1 MSTQGRLRTDRKLR
15 YILLLLVFFA
25 AVATMGVTLWLL
37 RESIVKDAE
46 PSALIAETVIVFLML
61 FATSISGIL
70 IFKQR
75 SSLDEQR
82 FRALT
87 EKTANITLI
96 LSRDGSH
103 RYASPTLTLLLG
115 KDTKNV
121 LTLSEYV
128 HPEDMGKVSKS
139 IRETITTRAPVY
151 LHSFRCLRYDGAWRT
166 MEGEFSAM
174 LDTPGVNGIVASIR
188 DVTNQRL
195 VEQSMQTLSSAVEQ
209 SNSAV
214 LITDDDGMVQ
224 YVNPRYMQITGYQ
237 ATDLVGERADLLFKA
252 EVTDSENRTLW
263 ECVRAGQTWEASLSS
278 HRRNG
283 ERYWQSVSASPIFD
297 ESRRLS
303 HIVLNIED
311 VSEQRK
317 THAKMEKLAFYDP
330 LTGLENRRLFK
341 DRLDQCLK
349 QVKRNKSMMALLF
362 LDLDQFK
369 RINDTL
375 GHDAGD
381 DLLCTVARR
390 IKRCVRDMDIVARLG
405 GDEFTILLP
414 ELKDNR
420 SSAHVADKI
429 LKALSKP
436 IQLGS
441 QEVIVSASI
450 GITMAP
456 DDSLN
461 ASVLMRNADLAMY
474 RAKDQG
480 RNNFQFFT
488 DDMNIESVARMSLEN
503 ELRLAVAN
511 DDFVVYYQPQVDMS
525 KRIICGFEA
534 LVRWKHVEFDMIPPD
549 RFIPVAEETGLIVEL
564 GEIVLRKACLQ
575 LKQLEATGF
584 ENLTMSVNLSARQFR
599 DQNLI
604 GMVRNIL
611 DETNVQAKFLELEIT
626 ESMLMDNIDQAID
639 ILNQLKKL
647 GLTVS
652 IDDFG
657 TGYSSLSY
665 LTRLPV
671 DKLKVDRSFVRNLPH
686 DASHMAI
693 TTTIIA
699 MAQQLNMDVIAEG
712 VETNDQVEFLLT
724 KQCYVLQGYLFGVPV
739 SSRELAT
746 SLERLQSQLLV
757 EDEVPRFRAST
768 TPKPLQ
774 K

>member
-1 MSTQGRLRTDRKLR
+1 MNTQGRLTTDRKQRL
-15 YILLLLVFFA
+15 ILLLLVFLA
-25 AVATMGVTLWLL
+25 AVIAMGVAAWLL
-37 RESIVKDAE
+37 TLSVNDNAKPTLIVAQ
-46 PSALIAETVIVFLML
+46 ALLLALVFIATIF
-61 FATSISGIL
+61 SGYL
-70 IFKQR
+70 LRKQR

-96 LSRDGSH
+96 LSRDGEQ
-103 RYASPTLTLLLG
+103 RYASPTLKLLLG
-115 KDTKNV
+115 PDSASV
-121 LTLSEYV
+121 RSVSEYV
-128 HPEDMGKVSKS
+128 HPEDMGKISKA
-139 IRETITTRAPVY
+139 IREASLKNTAIY
-151 LHSFRCLRYDGAWRT
+151 LHSFRCLRYDGAWRI
-166 MEGEFSAM
+166 MEGEFTAM
-174 LDTPGVNGIVASIR
+174 FDTPGVNGIVASIR
-188 DVTNQRL
+188 DVTKQRL

-214 LITDDDGMVQ
+214 LIADNDGIVQ
-224 YVNPRYMQITGYQ
+224 YVNPRYMQITGYR
-237 ATDLVGERADLLFKA
+237 ATDLVGERSALLFDSD
-252 EVTDSENRTLW
+252 VTDNENRTLW
-263 ECVRAGQTWEASLSS
+263 ECVRAGHTWEASLSS
-278 HRRNG
+278 DRRNG
-283 ERYWQSVSASPIFD
+283 ERFWQSISASPIFD
-297 ESRRLS
+297 ESRKLN

-349 QVKRNKSMMALLF
+349 QVKRNKLMMSLLF

-390 IKRCVRDMDIVARLG
+390 IKRCVREVDIVARLG

-414 ELKDNR
+414 ELKDSR
-420 SSAHVADKI
+420 SAAHVADKI

-436 IQLGS
+436 IQLGT

-503 ELRLAVAN
+503 ELRLAVN
-511 DDFVVYYQPQVDMS
+511 NEDFLVYYQPQVDL
-525 KRIICGFEA
+525 KRNVVCGFEA
-534 LVRWKHVEFDMIPPD
+534 LVRWKHIEFDMIPPE
-549 RFIPVAEETGLIVEL
+549 RFIPVAEETGLIVQL
-564 GEIVLRKACLQ
+564 GEIVLRKACMQ
-575 LKQLEATGF
+575 LKQLEASGITD
-584 ENLTMSVNLSARQFR
+584 LTVAVNLSARQFR
-599 DQNLI
+599 DQDLI
-604 GMVRNIL
+604 GMVKRIL
-611 DETNVQAKFLELEIT
+611 DETKLDAKYLELEIT

-639 ILNQLKKL
+639 ILQQLKTL

-665 LTRLPV
+665 LTRLPI
-671 DKLKVDRSFVRNLPH
+671 DKLKVDRSFVCNLPH

-693 TTTIIA
+693 TTTIIT
-699 MAQQLNMDVIAEG
+699 MAQQLKLDVIAEG
-712 VETNDQVEFLLT
+712 VETNEQVECLLN
-724 KQCYVLQGYLFGVPV
+724 KHCHVLQGYLFSMPV
-739 SSRELAT
+739 SAQELVPC
-746 SLERLQSQLLV
+746 LERLQAQLSTI
-757 EDEVPRFRAST
+757 EHNPHGTIFRQA
-768 TPKPLQ
+768 
-774 K
+774 

>member
-1 MSTQGRLRTDRKLR
+1 MNAKGILRTDRKLR
-15 YILLLLVFFA
+15 FILLLLVLL
-25 AVATMGVTLWLL
+25 ATLLAMGVSGWLL
-37 RESIVKDAE
+37 TLSMSNDAK
-46 PSALIAETVIVFLML
+46 PLLMVAQALVVGLLFVTVVF
-61 FATSISGIL
+61 SGVL
-70 IFKQR
+70 LLKQR
-75 SSLDEQR
+75 GSLNEQR

-96 LSRDGSH
+96 LDRDGAQ
-103 RYASPTLTLLLG
+103 RYASPTLKLLLG
-115 KDTKNV
+115 PGSDTARTV
-121 LTLSEYV
+121 SEYV
-128 HPEDMGKVSKS
+128 HPEDLGKISKV
-139 IRETITTRAPVY
+139 IRAAMLKRGPVY
-151 LHSFRCLRYDGAWRT
+151 LHSFRCLRYDGVWRV
-166 MEGEFSAM
+166 MEGEFTSM
-174 LDTPGVNGIVASIR
+174 LDTPGVNGIVASIK

-214 LITDDDGMVQ
+214 LIADNDGMIQ

-237 ATDLVGERADLLFKA
+237 ATDLVGERAELLFDSD
-252 EVTDSENRTLW
+252 VTDSENRTLW

-283 ERYWQSVSASPIFD
+283 ERFWQSVAASPIFD
-297 ESRRLS
+297 ESRNLN

-349 QVKRNKSMMALLF
+349 QVKRNKLMMSLLF

-390 IKRCVRDMDIVARLG
+390 IKRCVRETDIVARLG

-414 ELKDNR
+414 ELKDSR
-420 SSAHVADKI
+420 SAAHVANKI

-436 IQLGS
+436 IQLGA
-441 QEVIVSASI
+441 QEVLVSASI

-480 RNNFQFFT
+480 RDNFQFFT

-511 DDFVVYYQPQVDMS
+511 DDFVVYYQPQIDL
-525 KRIICGFEA
+525 KRKVVCGFEA

-549 RFIPVAEETGLIVEL
+549 RFIPVAEETGLIVQL
-564 GEIVLRKACLQ
+564 GEIVLRKACIQ
-575 LKQLEATGF
+575 LKQLEASGITD
-584 ENLTMSVNLSARQFR
+584 LTVAVNLSARQFR
-599 DQNLI
+599 DKNLVN
-604 GMVRNIL
+604 MVKGIL
-611 DETNVQAKFLELEIT
+611 AETNLDAKYLELEIT

-639 ILNQLKKL
+639 ILQQLKAL

-665 LTRLPV
+665 LTRLPI
-671 DKLKVDRSFVRNLPH
+671 DKLKVDRSFVCNLPH

-699 MAQQLNMDVIAEG
+699 MAQQLNLDVIAEG
-712 VETNDQVEFLLT
+712 VETNEQVEFLMN
-724 KQCYVLQGYLFGVPV
+724 KHCNVFQGYLFSVPV
-739 SSRELAT
+739 PAQEIAPC
-746 SLERLQSQLLV
+746 LERLQGQLSIA
-757 EDEVPRFRAST
+757 EHNAHKSIFQQA
-768 TPKPLQ
+768 
-774 K
+774 